1 MFFLN
6 IYIHTIYLFQEIF
19 FLDKIHNEKW
29 REVQEDVFIIMHHL
43 NSIKLYKHLY
53 KKVLVQKPYYSF
65 ISSCCHF

>member
-1 MFFLN
+1 MFFFEY
-6 IYIHTIYLFQEIF
+6 IYTQYLFISRNL

-29 REVQEDVFIIMHHL
+29 REVKEDVFIIMHHL